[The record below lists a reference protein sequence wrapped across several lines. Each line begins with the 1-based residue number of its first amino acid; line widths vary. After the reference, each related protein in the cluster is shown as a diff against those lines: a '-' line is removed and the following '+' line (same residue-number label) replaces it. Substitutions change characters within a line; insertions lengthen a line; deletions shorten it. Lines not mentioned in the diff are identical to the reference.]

1 MYPIKKIYTLIK
13 RMYLEEYLKVII
25 KWFLH
30 RYKSKKKKKVEEEL
44 NLIKS
49 IW

>member
-30 RYKSKKKKKVEEEL
+30 RYKSKQRKK
-44 NLIKS
+44 
-49 IW
+49 

>member
-13 RMYLEEYLKVII
+13 RMYLEEYLKVI